1 MKYNVFEPK
10 DELPFVAKFR
20 NRLLKYSIFDD
31 EARIAYDWLCVCIDN
46 AHNGCMD
53 YEIVRYAN
61 KIIHYIEIGYRVDID
76 SNQFFVKYRPDDL
89 VCIIASRHNDS
100 RIIFLKQ
107 DAYRRVRSRF
117 GKLLSKERNINEDTT
132 QQLRKNWID
141 AQKGKHKHT
150 MVPIFTNL
158 PMALDKTFVSIC
170 RCSECGYTE
179 KYTMNLINGIF
190 TLEEIKC

>member
-10 DELPFVAKFR
+10 DELPFVANFR
-20 NRLLKYSIFDD
+20 NMLLKHSIFDD

-46 AHNGCMD
+46 APNRCMD
-53 YEIVRYAN
+53 YEIVSYAD
-61 KIIHYIEIGYRVDID
+61 KIIHYVEIGYRVDID
-76 SNQFFVKYRPDDL
+76 SNQFFIKYRPDDL
-89 VCIIASRHNDS
+89 ICVIASRHNDS

-117 GKLLSKERNINEDTT
+117 GKLLSKERDINEDTT
-132 QQLRKNWID
+132 QQLRKNWNE

-150 MVPIFTNL
+150 MVPIFNNL
-158 PMALDKTFVSIC
+158 PMALDKTFVSIF

-179 KYTMNLINGIF
+179 KYTMNLMNGMF
-190 TLEEIKC
+190 TWEEIKC

>member
-31 EARIAYDWLCVCIDN
+31 EAMIAYDWLCVCIDN
-46 AHNGCMD
+46 APNGCMD

-150 MVPIFTNL
+150 MVSIFTNL
-158 PMALDKTFVSIC
+158 PMALDKTFVSIF

-179 KYTMNLINGIF
+179 KYTMNLMNGIF